1 MNLLTPT
8 FIYCPAIRNAPI
20 EQIEGQT
27 SMPRVQF
34 PDISISYI
42 QQITVAGIF
51 EKYKEL
57 QGVEN
62 IELGKLRIW
71 IVVLNNNLD
80 FQTLNL
86 ESLKEDVKKI
96 VGVCHIEFNCMI
108 LSNEILKTSNPI
120 IQTLQEYKKWLNYT
134 VLLNNNN
141 LSWVRTG
148 SQIISTDNLLLNYG
162 LKLIERLHYT
172 NYFVGDLCDT
182 FNNTGRDKYLLT
194 IGSSILPQDLII
206 EKREEK
212 EIYQLSEIFIE
223 QNKVF
228 WNLINNLLKAQTNQ
242 QQRKQIDNGELK
254 HSLSA
259 IFNVINNFSSQKQ
272 EGTDEE
278 NKVQKDKRGFFK
290 TLYSEL
296 NIENS
301 YISPYINHFKLQHYV
316 AVIEELFSNQLYDF
330 VHFLDSDLSN
340 KQLLIERE
348 RKLAFSEKIKDIRLP
363 VFQPNNKE
371 KRSAQYVLNQA
382 EPKVSKQIKEW
393 LLEND
398 FEEEELSD
406 GSIIDRITKNIGQIR
421 IEARG
426 LTGLKG
432 NEENPDFVRL
442 VTGRIIKEQERDIA
456 NNIRNN
462 DLKVLLTA
470 TLKKKKEDEVE
481 KIYVYKNIPVTNAD
495 IRIMLSTLSNLKAV
509 MPDNRKFDIE
519 QFRKKSDTLFKAKFA
534 TLQTAPKFNECLS
547 SMVEIF
553 IEAHNAAVENGKE
566 EIKIKYIPET
576 EPFFCCSSSLE
587 HSNRIKQFIFV
598 NQAIQQNG
606 NEVLEYVENNLYA
619 NESLSIYGPWTEI
632 ECLSV

>member
-8 FIYCPAIRNAPI
+8 FIYCPAVWNVTS
-20 EQIEGQT
+20 EQPDGEIFMQ
-27 SMPRVQF
+27 SVQF

-42 QQITVAGIF
+42 KQITAAEIF
-51 EKYKEL
+51 EKHKEL

-71 IVVLNNNLD
+71 IIVLNNNLD
-80 FQTLNL
+80 FQILNL
-86 ESLKEDVKKI
+86 ESLKEDVKKV

-141 LSWVRTG
+141 LSWVRSG
-148 SQIISTDNLLLNYG
+148 GQIISTDNLLLNYG

-194 IGSSILPQDLII
+194 IGSSILPQNLII

-212 EIYQLSEIFIE
+212 EIYQLSEVFIE

-228 WNLINNLLKAQTNQ
+228 WNLINDLLKARTNQ
-242 QQRKQIDNGELK
+242 QQRNQINDGELK
-254 HSLSA
+254 QSVSA
-259 IFNVINNFSSQKQ
+259 IFNVINNFSPQKQ
-272 EGTDEE
+272 EGTDDN
-278 NKVQKDKRGFFK
+278 NKAQKDKSSFFDK
-290 TLYSEL
+290 LYSGL

-301 YISPYINHFKLQHYV
+301 YINPYINQFKLQNYV
-316 AVIEELFSNQLYDF
+316 AVIEELFSNQLCNF
-330 VHFLDSDLSN
+330 VQFLDSDLSD
-340 KQLLIERE
+340 KQLLIEG
-348 RKLAFSEKIKDIRLP
+348 KPAFLEKIKDKRLP
-363 VFQPNNKE
+363 VFQPSNEE
-371 KRSAQYVLNQA
+371 KRSAVYVLNQA
-382 EPKVSKQIKEW
+382 EPKVGKQIKEW
-393 LLEND
+393 LLENG
-398 FEEEELSD
+398 FEEEEQSD

-432 NEENPDFVRL
+432 NEETPDFVRF
-442 VTGRIIKEQERDIA
+442 VTSRIIKEQERDIA

-462 DLKVLLTA
+462 DLKVLLKA
-470 TLKKKKEDEVE
+470 TTNKQA
-481 KIYVYKNIPVTNAD
+481 NNAD
-495 IRIMLSTLSNLKAV
+495 IRKMLSALSNLKAI
-509 MPDNRKFDIE
+509 MPDNRKSDIE
-519 QFRKKSDTLFKAKFA
+519 QFREKLNTLFKAKLA
-534 TLQTAPKFNECLS
+534 TLQTNPKFNECLS

-553 IEAHNAAVENGKE
+553 IEAHNAAVENVKE

-598 NQAIQQNG
+598 NQAMQQNG